1 MYISK
6 LTKTLF
12 LASVLFA
19 INNVNA
25 SAVDVTYEV
34 TGGPGAWTLDFTFN
48 NNLTSAASLYFVG
61 VKADGFHSRAPAPFM
76 WAFSN
81 TYNTASAG
89 GQNITYNN
97 LWLDFSLNGLAQ
109 GRSLSGFKVPVYSQT
124 LPSSFEWF
132 AMTRGG
138 VVTDAFDFGSATTAG
153 FQGVTSLTPAI
164 PEPESVVLMS
174 LGLGALF
181 VSKRKRIF
189 TSQKLG

>member
-1 MYISK
+1 MHISALAK
-6 LTKTLF
+6 SMF
-12 LASVLFA
+12 LAVAVFS
-19 INNVNA
+19 IGNVKA
-25 SAVDVTYEV
+25 SAVDVTYEIA
-34 TGGPGAWTLDFTFN
+34 GGPGAWTLDFTFS

-61 VKADGFHSRAPAPFM
+61 VKADGFHSAAPAPFM
-76 WAFSN
+76 WAFGN

-109 GRSLSGFKVPVYSQT
+109 GHSLSGFKVPVYSQT

-164 PEPESVVLMS
+164 PEPETVVLMS
-174 LGLGALF
+174 LGLSALF
-181 VSKRKRIF
+181 LSKRKRILNP
-189 TSQKLG
+189 QRLG